1 MKKKR
6 EMEMKKQF
14 LKSAAILSLAV
25 TAVSTSQPVSGI
37 TKDYNNRNEKVKKY
51 LQENNFGHKI
61 AYGWKNKVE
70 FDFRYLLDT
79 AKYLVNKEEFQDPL
93 YSDAREELISFI
105 FPYEKFLIN
114 NRDIT
119 KLTVNQYEAIVNRMS
134 VALQKFSKNIFEKQ
148 KVNKDLIPIA
158 FWIEKSYRTVG
169 TNEIAASVGIQ
180 GGFYQNFHDY
190 YNYSYLLN
198 SLWYEGNV
206 KEVVKDYEN
215 TIRQIL
221 SKKHEIEKILNQS
234 TSDISID
241 DDDYEK
247 GNKELLREK
256 LNIILNLSKRDYR
269 VTPYYEVNKL
279 HTGLILL
286 EDVPNLKI
294 AKDKLFSLEN
304 SLKEY
309 KGEKVNYE
317 ELRFNTEPLTS
328 YLENKEKFL
337 VPNIPYKNKLI
348 LREEDKYSFE
358 DDEEEFGNELLSYNK
373 LKNEVLPVNITT
385 STILKPFEQKKIV
398 EDFNPYSNLDNLE
411 IKKIRLNGSQKQKV
425 EQEKTKS
432 PTPQKEAVK
441 EQTEQKISGKT
452 QNVEK
457 KSETVATPQQ
467 SSTAQTSV
475 QQPAPVQP
483 VVQESK
489 ASQEEINAAHD
500 AISAYKST
508 VNIANTAGVTT
519 AEMTSLIN
527 TQTSNLSDV
536 EKALGNNKV
545 NNGAVNV
552 LREDTSRLENM
563 IWNRAY
569 QAIEEFNVARNTYNN
584 QMKSETVPVD
594 NDIEA
599 ILAGSQAK
607 ISHLDNRIGA
617 RHMDQAFVASLL
629 EVTEMSKSIS
639 SRIKE

>member
-25 TAVSTSQPVSGI
+25 TAVSTSQPVAGI

-337 VPNIPYKNKLI
+337 VPNIPYKNKS
-348 LREEDKYSFE
+348 R
-358 DDEEEFGNELLSYNK
+358 
-373 LKNEVLPVNITT
+373 V
-385 STILKPFEQKKIV
+385 
-398 EDFNPYSNLDNLE
+398 
-411 IKKIRLNGSQKQKV
+411 
-425 EQEKTKS
+425 
-432 PTPQKEAVK
+432 VK
-441 EQTEQKISGKT
+441 
-452 QNVEK
+452 
-457 KSETVATPQQ
+457 
-467 SSTAQTSV
+467 
-475 QQPAPVQP
+475 
-483 VVQESK
+483 
-489 ASQEEINAAHD
+489 
-500 AISAYKST
+500 
-508 VNIANTAGVTT
+508 
-519 AEMTSLIN
+519 
-527 TQTSNLSDV
+527 
-536 EKALGNNKV
+536 
-545 NNGAVNV
+545 
-552 LREDTSRLENM
+552 
-563 IWNRAY
+563 
-569 QAIEEFNVARNTYNN
+569 
-584 QMKSETVPVD
+584 
-594 NDIEA
+594 
-599 ILAGSQAK
+599 
-607 ISHLDNRIGA
+607 
-617 RHMDQAFVASLL
+617 
-629 EVTEMSKSIS
+629 
-639 SRIKE
+639 